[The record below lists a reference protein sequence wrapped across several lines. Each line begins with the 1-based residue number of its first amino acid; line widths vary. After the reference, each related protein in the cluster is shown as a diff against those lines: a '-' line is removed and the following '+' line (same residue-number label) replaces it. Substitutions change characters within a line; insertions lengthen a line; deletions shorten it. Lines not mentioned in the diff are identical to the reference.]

1 MKPPLWLILHAAAHA
16 SMASKEQL
24 FLLVTEPRSGSDW
37 FIDLLDAHP
46 KVCVPAGRW
55 AEKGSGDKHNGID
68 GHALVGVAKAKTL
81 NASGADVGAA
91 YEAAADYRLA
101 HPLRGPKDDAGIRH
115 RKACTAFGWKQPMHM
130 LVPTYQLKTHVRAT
144 IDRDSFYMA
153 LTEGLELRRQH
164 VELAEAPDRV
174 RDGLDDARAVLLYRR
189 HFEQFI
195 INGSLR
201 GDEREQRLGLGG
213 DAEDVLEEYSAGG
226 LVGHARVHD
235 LLPGALYELDRFREI
250 CAGVEWDG
258 KRMYELSSND
268 MTRRRRGGSAAVKLD
283 DVEPRYRNDVA
294 LTALRA
300 ASGGRAKLHDQA
312 SKLLQMWHDTGRAA
326 LQLHGV

>member
-1 MKPPLWLILHAAAHA
+1 MTDETPPMAHPARRRAHA
-16 SMASKEQL
+16 
-24 FLLVTEPRSGSDW
+24 V
-37 FIDLLDAHP
+37 
-46 KVCVPAGRW
+46 
-55 AEKGSGDKHNGID
+55 
-68 GHALVGVAKAKTL
+68 
-81 NASGADVGAA
+81 ADV
-91 YEAAADYRLA
+91 
-101 HPLRGPKDDAGIRH
+101 
-115 RKACTAFGWKQPMHM
+115 
-130 LVPTYQLKTHVRAT
+130 
-144 IDRDSFYMA
+144 A
-153 LTEGLELRRQH
+153 LTKGLELRRQH

-174 RDGLDDARAVLLYRR
+174 RDGLHNARAVLLYRR
-189 HFEQFI
+189 HLEQFVVD
-195 INGSLR
+195 GRLR
-201 GDEREQRLGLGG
+201 RNERKEGLRLGR
-213 DAEDVLEEYSAGG
+213 DAEDVLEENTAGG
-226 LVGHARVHD
+226 LVRDARVHD